1 MHLQFAFP
9 KTASRQKFICRAFA
23 SNRNRSE
30 SRTASRIWARRRA
43 KIASVKS
50 LYNYFRDYDP
60 SIGRY
65 VQSDPI
71 RMLAGVNF
79 YAYVDGNPIP
89 MMDPYGLWAVGDSL
103 PPEFVDFAGGFG
115 DVLTFG
121 LTRRAREAMDIG
133 SVDACSGAYAAGEI
147 AGVVASVATG
157 YGAGT
162 KVAARFVSPNN
173 YSNFSHSLTPNT
185 VAKGSTWSKAGN
197 RLNGDYIPTSGK
209 RGDLH
214 DLMDATA
221 AGVGMKAAERAAFVP
236 WSPARRA
243 VNRIPYTPGA
253 AGYGA
258 GSYGLNHAG
267 GGGC

>member
-1 MHLQFAFP
+1 METMRLAAKGFR
-9 KTASRQKFICRAFA
+9 SRLKRCWDDERGAGY
-23 SNRNRSE
+23 REGRS
-30 SRTASRIWARRRA
+30 
-43 KIASVKS
+43 
-50 LYNYFRDYDP
+50 
-60 SIGRY
+60 
-65 VQSDPI
+65 
-71 RMLAGVNF
+71 
-79 YAYVDGNPIP
+79 
-89 MMDPYGLWAVGDSL
+89 
-103 PPEFVDFAGGFG
+103 
-115 DVLTFG
+115 
-121 LTRRAREAMDIG
+121 RRARRTGDRWNCCEKPW
-133 SVDACSGAYAAGEI
+133 
-147 AGVVASVATG
+147 SVA
-157 YGAGT
+157 Y
-162 KVAARFVSPNN
+162 
-173 YSNFSHSLTPNT
+173 YSTLTPNT

-258 GSYGLNHAG
+258 GSYGLNQAG